1 MSIARDARQAVAE
14 YRRFKRL
21 EALSAESKKNF
32 EALEKSV
39 IEVMDADGVPSVRV
53 DMASMTDDEKLV
65 DVPITVVELKLIN
78 DALMFFVQHNG
89 GVVDPSVDD
98 TGVRAMELRNSL
110 QETTIGFLASCS
122 GVQTIT
128 KTARMWAFAQ
138 IQKSNENREANLAV
152 LREWHPDIVSESIN
166 AQTLS
171 AIVKEMTGW
180 EPGNEV
186 ELPDEL
192 KSAINVDVREK
203 LSIRKA

>member
-1 MSIARDARQAVAE
+1 VSIARDARQAVAE

-89 GVVDPSVDD
+89 GVVDP
-98 TGVRAMELRNSL
+98 GVRAMELRNSL

>member
-89 GVVDPSVDD
+89 GVVDP
-98 TGVRAMELRNSL
+98 GVRAMELRNSL